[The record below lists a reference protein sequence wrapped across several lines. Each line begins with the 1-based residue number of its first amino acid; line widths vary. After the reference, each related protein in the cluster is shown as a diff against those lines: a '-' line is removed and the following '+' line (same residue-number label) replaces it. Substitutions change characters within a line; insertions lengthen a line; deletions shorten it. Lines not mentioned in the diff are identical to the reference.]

1 MSAFSFGGGVS
12 ALSGFPRENGRF
24 DPKGAKGAKGVI
36 GWRSSG
42 RPMG

>member
-1 MSAFSFGGGVS
+1 MSAFSFVGGVS
-12 ALSGFPRENGRF
+12 ALSGFPKENVRF
-24 DPKGAKGAKGVI
+24 APKGAKSAKGVI